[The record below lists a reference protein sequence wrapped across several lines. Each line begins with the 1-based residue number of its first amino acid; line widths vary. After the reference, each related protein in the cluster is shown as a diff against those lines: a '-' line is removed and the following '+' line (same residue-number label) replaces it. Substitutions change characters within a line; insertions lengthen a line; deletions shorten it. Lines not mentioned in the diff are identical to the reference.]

1 MKSFG
6 KDVKA
11 RAGLPT
17 EQVMK
22 DYPKAKTGSAE
33 DYDDTME
40 GIDSV
45 CKQADS
51 KQKKY
56 KSNQK

>member
-1 MKSFG
+1 MKDFG
-6 KDVKA
+6 KSREG
-11 RAGLPT
+11 RAGLPQ
-17 EQVMK
+17 EAYGK
-22 DYPKAKTGSAE
+22 EYPKVKTGSAE

-40 GIDSV
+40 GIDAIS
-45 CKQADS
+45 KQADS